1 MIKDR
6 FPDNWNISIFDSE
19 HQDFFS
25 PPLSGNGSA
34 WALENAYF
42 FFFITLKNCTW
53 LCYIKAHNSTLI
65 RYFFNWPI
73 ILCPNSQQKN
83 VRNLQQKYHFCHCN
97 VKKKK
102 KKEKKKEKKL
112 PEMFWWPTKIFC
124 WIFCRQERMCDF
136 QGKNIQFSFAET
148 IFLLIFVRT

>member
-102 KKEKKKEKKL
+102 KKRKKKNKIARNVLMANKDFL
-112 PEMFWWPTKIFC
+112 LDFFW
-124 WIFCRQERMCDF
+124 QERMCDF